1 MALKKQSIRTTMVIT
16 SEGDPITKDEILKLS
31 EEWTEFQESMFRKLL
46 QQGGKSVINKIP
58 FEVRIPEP
66 LYTSKGE
73 LDKGL
78 GPKLPG
84 ERTF

>member
-16 SEGDPITKDEILKLS
+16 SDGEPITKDEILKLS

-46 QQGGKSVINKIP
+46 QQGGRSVINKIP
-58 FEVRIPEP
+58 FEVKIPDP
-66 LYTSKGE
+66 NYTSRGE